1 MKIKIVYF
9 ARLRD
14 SFDSPGEDLE
24 LPDSIRK
31 ISELKSYLA
40 TRGGKWSEEFNGSKT
55 IRSSINFDLTSD
67 DSDLIDRSEVAF
79 FPPITGG

>member
-14 SFDSPGEDLE
+14 NLASSGEELE
-24 LPDSIRK
+24 LPSSITK
-31 ISELKSYLA
+31 ISELRAFLA
-40 TRGGKWSEEFNGSKT
+40 SRGGKWSEAFDGSRT
-55 IRSSINFDLTSD
+55 IRSSINFDLIAD
-67 DSDLIDRSEVAF
+67 DADLIDSSEVAF